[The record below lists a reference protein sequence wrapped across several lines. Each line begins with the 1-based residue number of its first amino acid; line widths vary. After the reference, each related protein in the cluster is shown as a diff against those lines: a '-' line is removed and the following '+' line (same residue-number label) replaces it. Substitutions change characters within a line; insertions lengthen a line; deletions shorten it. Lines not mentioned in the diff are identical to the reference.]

1 MKRFLVVTCGLAAF
15 AGALAGQD
23 ATFKVDARLVEVY
36 AAVFDR
42 NGRYIPGLTKEQF
55 QVIDNGKPQPIV
67 TFETEASD
75 LSCAILLD
83 TTGSMARALPAVKN
97 AILKLIDRFR
107 GNDQVAVYG
116 FSNRLAVLQD
126 FTLDKNAA
134 KKAVLATRPAGT
146 TALFDALSQLARDVA
161 RRGGKKVI
169 VAFTDGQD
177 NSSAL
182 HAAAAVT
189 RAKRAGVPIY
199 TVAQGEALKS
209 PALVRQLKDMAKA
222 TGGIAYEVR
231 KTSDVD
237 EVFEDISNDL
247 RNSYLLSYKPPP
259 TADPKWRPIQVALT
273 GVKDYKVRAKEG
285 YYPE

>member
-1 MKRFLVVTCGLAAF
+1 MKRPLVLACGVAALT
-15 AGALAGQD
+15 GALAGQET
-23 ATFKVDARLVEVY
+23 TFKAEARLVEVY

-42 NGRYIPGLTKEQF
+42 HGRYLPGLTKEQF
-55 QVIDNGKPQPIV
+55 QVIDSDKPQSIV

-97 AILKLIDRFR
+97 AILKLIDQFR

-116 FSNRLAVLQD
+116 FSNRLAVLQP
-126 FTLDKNAA
+126 FTADRNAA

-146 TALFDALSQLARDVA
+146 TALFDAVSQLARDVA

-199 TVAQGEALKS
+199 AVAQGEALRS
-209 PALVRQLKDMAKA
+209 PALARQLKDMAKS

-247 RNSYLLSYKPPP
+247 RNSYLLTYKPPP
-259 TADPKWRPIQVALT
+259 AADPKWRPIQVAII
-273 GVKDYKVRAKEG
+273 GVKDCKIRAKEG